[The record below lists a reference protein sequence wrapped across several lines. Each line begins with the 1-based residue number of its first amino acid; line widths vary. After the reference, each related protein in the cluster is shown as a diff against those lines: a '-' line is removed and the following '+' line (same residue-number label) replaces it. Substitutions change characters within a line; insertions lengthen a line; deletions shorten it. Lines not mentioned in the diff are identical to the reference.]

1 MLTCFFFSFLFS
13 SLLHLPLLTAHEL
26 GHIFGCYQGKH
37 GLSLTPK
44 EYCVAITKPDRMRWK
59 SKRPC
64 WSLLNRQITRALLS
78 FTYLL
83 MGTTCCDAVC
93 VCFLETLLTF
103 KQEKTIP
110 VPAGR
115 WLTWEPLYKNVPLI
129 TVHSCSGAC
138 WKIPSPPRALGPLS
152 LGNVSPPPART
163 LNLVYKCPSLPP
175 VHLLPPPPT
184 PALALA
190 HTLWYALKFNQ
201 MLNYILTWVPT
212 SWLYSP
218 VSD

>member
-1 MLTCFFFSFLFS
+1 MMTCQLLSPVSVCFFVLRGPPPSPCQGLPQSPTGIMHHLVMKGLSNGSFLYPSLTKLEWQLFPLPIPDFILSLSGSEYILSEWISLEALVCVFSHVFSFLFS

-26 GHIFGCYQGKH
+26 GHIFGCYQGEH

-83 MGTTCCDAVC
+83 MGTTCSDAVC

-115 WLTWEPLYKNVPLI
+115 WLTWEPL
-129 TVHSCSGAC
+129 
-138 WKIPSPPRALGPLS
+138 
-152 LGNVSPPPART
+152 
-163 LNLVYKCPSLPP
+163 
-175 VHLLPPPPT
+175 
-184 PALALA
+184 
-190 HTLWYALKFNQ
+190 
-201 MLNYILTWVPT
+201 
-212 SWLYSP
+212 
-218 VSD
+218 

>member
-1 MLTCFFFSFLFS
+1 MLACFFSFPFF
-13 SLLHLPLLTAHEL
+13 SLLHLPLLTTHEL
-26 GHIFGCYQGKH
+26 GHIFDRYQGEH

-64 WSLLNRQITRALLS
+64 WSLPNRQITRALLS

-83 MGTTCCDAVC
+83 MGTTCSDAVC
-93 VCFLETLLTF
+93 LFSGNFVDF
-103 KQEKTIP
+103 Q
-110 VPAGR
+110 AGENHSSASR
-115 WLTWEPLYKNVPLI
+115 EMIDMGAVVVMYKNVPLI

-152 LGNVSPPPART
+152 LGNVSPPPAQT

-175 VHLLPPPPT
+175 SIFYPLLLLLLSPW
-184 PALALA
+184 
-190 HTLWYALKFNQ
+190 HTHSGMHWNSIRCL
-201 MLNYILTWVPT
+201 IT
-212 SWLYSP
+212 S
-218 VSD
+218 

>member
-1 MLTCFFFSFLFS
+1 MLRCSLCLFS
-13 SLLHLPLLTAHEL
+13 GNFVDFQAGENHSSASREM
-26 GHIFGCYQGKH
+26 I
-37 GLSLTPK
+37 
-44 EYCVAITKPDRMRWK
+44 D
-59 SKRPC
+59 
-64 WSLLNRQITRALLS
+64 
-78 FTYLL
+78 
-83 MGTTCCDAVC
+83 MGAV
-93 VCFLETLLTF
+93 V
-103 KQEKTIP
+103 
-110 VPAGR
+110 VM
-115 WLTWEPLYKNVPLI
+115 YKNVPLI

-138 WKIPSPPRALGPLS
+138 WKIPSPPQALGPLS

-175 VHLLPPPPT
+175 VHLLPLPPT